1 MFQLRMADKGAW
13 MGAHDEERQ
22 EGTRMKRG
30 EFSVGG
36 EGRNF
41 EKLGKRKFGRVTN
54 KISLGE
60 KLEILEEQAE
70 KENESSTDPEDN
82 AADDMYPLER
92 QDSGLS
98 TISTFSE
105 IDLDEFYVDENPP
118 EDGSEEEESG
128 EILEGFEEEI
138 EIVGEINLIG
148 NEQYE
153 KEVKRIEKKI
163 SMVRFYFNLQLTNKV
178 SLG

>member
-1 MFQLRMADKGAW
+1 MSERNVWL
-13 MGAHDEERQ
+13 GAHHEERQ
-22 EGTRMKRG
+22 EGIKMKKG

-36 EGRNF
+36 EGGRGEGGRNF
-41 EKLGKRKFGRVTN
+41 EKLGKRKFGRITN

-60 KLEILEEQAE
+60 KLEILEEQVE
-70 KENESSTDPEDN
+70 KEYESTDYGDYN
-82 AADDMYPLER
+82 AVDDVYPLER

-98 TISTFSE
+98 TVSTFSE

-118 EDGSEEEESG
+118 EDGSEEEETG

-153 KEVKRIEKKI
+153 KEVRKIEKKI
-163 SMVRFYFNLQLTNKV
+163 SRVRFRTEFL
-178 SLG
+178 

>member
-1 MFQLRMADKGAW
+1 MYSKMFQMKMSDRGIWLGV
-13 MGAHDEERQ
+13 HDEERQ

-30 EFSVGG
+30 EFGVGG

-41 EKLGKRKFGRVTN
+41 EKLGKRKFGRITN
-54 KISLGE
+54 KLSLGE
-60 KLEILEEQAE
+60 KLGILEEQAE

-82 AADDMYPLER
+82 AVDDMYPLER

-118 EDGSEEEESG
+118 EDGSEEESG
-128 EILEGFEEEI
+128 EILEGFEE

-153 KEVKRIEKKI
+153 REVKRIEKKI
-163 SMVRFYFNLQLTNKV
+163 SMVRLF
-178 SLG
+178 

>member
-1 MFQLRMADKGAW
+1 
-13 MGAHDEERQ
+13 
-22 EGTRMKRG
+22 MKRG

-41 EKLGKRKFGRVTN
+41 EKLGKRKFGPVIN

-82 AADDMYPLER
+82 AVDDMYPLER

-98 TISTFSE
+98 MILTFSE
-105 IDLDEFYVDENPP
+105 IDLDEFYVD

-128 EILEGFEEEI
+128 EILEGFEEI

-153 KEVKRIEKKI
+153 MEVKRIDKKI
-163 SMVRFYFNLQLTNKV
+163 SILF
-178 SLG
+178 